1 MVFMLDVDTL
11 EAEAKSKSLSF
22 DITSYDDRSCS
33 MQASH
38 STRKISNLP
47 LLLDLS
53 EEIHNELLNRGLD
66 GVLWTER
73 ISRIILW
80 LKHRKKMVCLI
91 YSLVESLRI
100 VLMQQRY
107 HTKRSRALRSQNT
120 VTDSGPT
127 KTCLTGS
134 R

>member
-1 MVFMLDVDTL
+1 MVGLGELTLVFMLDVDTL

-22 DITSYDDRSCS
+22 DITPYDDRSCS
-33 MQASH
+33 MQASQLAC
-38 STRKISNLP
+38 KISNLP

-53 EEIHNELLNRGLD
+53 EEISNELINRGLD

-80 LKHRKKMVCLI
+80 LKTSQKMVCLI

-107 HTKRSRALRSQNT
+107 HTKRSRRS
-120 VTDSGPT
+120 DH
-127 KTCLTGS
+127 KTQ
-134 R
+134 